1 MYNSN
6 SNMSSTENTDN
17 NKEEYNNPKAVG
29 EPKAENTIVLS
40 KETTKRLLKDV
51 KELIKHP
58 LDSDGIYYKHDES
71 NILKGY
77 VYICGPKD
85 TVYFGGNY
93 FYKFEFPYD
102 YPHRPPVVS
111 FMNRDGK
118 TRFHPNMYK
127 SGKMCLSILN
137 TWRGDQWTGCQ
148 SIRTILLTILSILD
162 DKPLLHEPGIT
173 EKHRDFNSYNQ
184 IILFRNIEF
193 SVNKIMNKKIT
204 SGEVENIIDMFKDEM
219 MTQFNRKYNSIL
231 KILDEHKDDE
241 QLHIST
247 SIYNLKLFTQ
257 WNEIYSIFKKIER
270 S

>member
-1 MYNSN
+1 MLCS
-6 SNMSSTENTDN
+6 MSIN
-17 NKEEYNNPKAVG
+17 NKSETVTVSKD
-29 EPKAENTIVLS
+29 TI
-40 KETTKRLLKDV
+40 KRLLKDIKEMV
-51 KELIKHP
+51 KVP
-58 LDSDGIYYKHDES
+58 LDREGIYYKHDET

-77 VYICGPKD
+77 AYISGPED
-85 TVYFGGNY
+85 SLYVGGNY
-93 FYKFEFPYD
+93 FFVLTFPYD
-102 YPHRPPVVS
+102 YPHNPPKVEFKTS
-111 FMNRDGK
+111 DGI
-118 TRFHPNMYK
+118 TRFHPNLYRN
-127 SGKMCLSILN
+127 GKVCISILN
-137 TWRGDQWTGCQ
+137 TWKGEQWTGCQ

>member
-1 MYNSN
+1 MLCS
-6 SNMSSTENTDN
+6 MSIN
-17 NKEEYNNPKAVG
+17 NKSETVTVSK
-29 EPKAENTIVLS
+29 NTI
-40 KETTKRLLKDV
+40 KRLLKDIKEMV
-51 KELIKHP
+51 KVP
-58 LDSDGIYYKHDES
+58 LDREGIYYKHDET

-77 VYICGPKD
+77 AYISGPEDSVY
-85 TVYFGGNY
+85 VGGNY
-93 FYKFEFPYD
+93 FFALTFPYD
-102 YPHRPPVVS
+102 YPHNPPKVEFKTS
-111 FMNRDGK
+111 DGT
-118 TRFHPNMYK
+118 TRFHPNLYRN
-127 SGKMCLSILN
+127 GKVCLSILN
-137 TWRGDQWTGCQ
+137 TWKGEQWTGCQ

-204 SGEVENIIDMFKDEM
+204 SGELENIIDMFKGEM

-257 WNEIYSIFKKIER
+257 WNEIHSIFKKIER
-270 S
+270 C

>member
-1 MYNSN
+1 MLCS
-6 SNMSSTENTDN
+6 MSIN
-17 NKEEYNNPKAVG
+17 NKSETVTVSKD
-29 EPKAENTIVLS
+29 TI
-40 KETTKRLLKDV
+40 KRLLKDIKEMV
-51 KELIKHP
+51 KVP
-58 LDSDGIYYKHDES
+58 LDREGIYYKHDET

-77 VYICGPKD
+77 AYISGPED
-85 TVYFGGNY
+85 SLYVGGNY
-93 FYKFEFPYD
+93 FFALTFPYD
-102 YPHRPPVVS
+102 YPHNPPKVEFKTS
-111 FMNRDGK
+111 DGT
-118 TRFHPNMYK
+118 TRFHPNLYRN
-127 SGKMCLSILN
+127 GKVCLSILN
-137 TWRGDQWTGCQ
+137 TWKGEQWTGCQ
-148 SIRTILLTILSILD
+148 SIRIILLTILSILD

-204 SGEVENIIDMFKDEM
+204 SEEVENIIDMFKDEM

-241 QLHIST
+241 QLHINT

-257 WNEIYSIFKKIER
+257 WNEIHSIFKKIER